1 MALDARTLRLLDTFA
16 IRTRRSFYG
25 ARQGTHRS
33 QRRGHGVEFAEYR
46 SYELGDNPRY
56 IDWNLYARSDKIYV
70 KRYLEEET
78 VSVFMVIDG
87 SRSLTHPALQ
97 LKWHAAA
104 HLATCASY
112 IALASHDPVTVSVL
126 GGNHS
131 PQYWGPR
138 SFAPLGKF
146 LDTEGER
153 LIHGT
158 PTKLDVV
165 EAARLAATRVRFPGI
180 CVVVSDFLYPL
191 EDIVT
196 MLSWFRARNMEVHAV
211 QMLGPQDLDPDPNST
226 GSTLVDSE
234 TGEEIGLSLDSSAR
248 KQYEEK
254 LASHIEAVREH
265 CLSAHIHFV
274 QAVAREPLAENSIS
288 ILSAMGLFV

>member
-1 MALDARTLRLLDTFA
+1 MALDAHTLRLLDTFA
-16 IRTRRSFYG
+16 IRARRSFYG

-87 SRSLTHPALQ
+87 SPSLTHPALQ

-112 IALASHDPVTVSVL
+112 IALSSQDPVTVSIL
-126 GGNHS
+126 GGRHS
-131 PQYWGPR
+131 PQFWGAR
-138 SFAPLGKF
+138 SFAPLGNF
-146 LDTEGER
+146 LEAEGER
-153 LIHGT
+153 LAQGPH
-158 PTKLDVV
+158 TKVDIV

-180 CVVVSDFLYPL
+180 CVVVSDFIYPL
-191 EDIVT
+191 EDVVA
-196 MLSWFRARNMEVHAV
+196 MLSWFRSRNMEVHAV
-211 QMLGPQDLDPDPNST
+211 QMLGAQDIDPDPQST

-234 TGEEIGLSLDSSAR
+234 TGEEMGLSLDASAR
-248 KQYEEK
+248 EHYAKK
-254 LASHIEAVREH
+254 LAQHSEAIRHH

-274 QAVAREPLAENSIS
+274 QAEAREPLAENSIS